1 MDDPNSSRPAK
12 YISMFVMVIIALSV
26 INFIVGTE
34 ITPRCGWV
42 SSGSAPDDVAY
53 ECGDGKLSGT
63 GVSKDVLNAL
73 ETVCIMVFTVEYVL
87 RIITCTTSMS
97 LVSFIFA
104 PMNIIDFV
112 AIVPYYLDLIL
123 AAAKVSVSVE
133 ALSLLRVVRLTR
145 VVRIF
150 KMSKNFQG
158 LIVLGRTL
166 YRSLTAITLLL
177 TFVITLIVIFATLIY
192 QFESG
197 EWTEDAAHPGWGT
210 FNRAD
215 GKPSPFVSI
224 FHSFYWVLVTM
235 TTVGYGDMYPIT
247 AMGWVVAGLAMMS
260 GLIVLTLP
268 ITIIGANFDEE
279 SREQHRINERRRR
292 AENRK
297 VHTELS
303 HAGTSD
309 VLAYNVPGFDD
320 AAELVAD
327 HKNNVRNE
335 MEGLMGKLEKDLTE
349 SLIKVILQSRV
360 TKRKTDVRLR
370 SPSVSPSGRRSGSC
384 KSLFSAGSARSEASG
399 VGSEEG
405 AVPET

>member
-1 MDDPNSSRPAK
+1 VRAARVRAGMYVAVVRRGASNRRSGRLGRQATVRKHEDEYAKHAARKLSLRGKVWCLMDDPNSSRPAK

-87 RIITCTTSMS
+87 RILTCTTSMS

-123 AAAKVSVSVE
+123 AAARQRGENASSPGSARSRPMRLIVRACRLWAAPGLVAAPLGAAPLGAPPPPHMLQRAASKAADSAAFFSQAKVSVSVE

-177 TFVITLIVIFATLIY
+177 T
-192 QFESG
+192 
-197 EWTEDAAHPGWGT
+197 
-210 FNRAD
+210 
-215 GKPSPFVSI
+215 
-224 FHSFYWVLVTM
+224 
-235 TTVGYGDMYPIT
+235 
-247 AMGWVVAGLAMMS
+247 
-260 GLIVLTLP
+260 
-268 ITIIGANFDEE
+268 
-279 SREQHRINERRRR
+279 
-292 AENRK
+292 
-297 VHTELS
+297 
-303 HAGTSD
+303 
-309 VLAYNVPGFDD
+309 
-320 AAELVAD
+320 
-327 HKNNVRNE
+327 
-335 MEGLMGKLEKDLTE
+335 
-349 SLIKVILQSRV
+349 
-360 TKRKTDVRLR
+360 
-370 SPSVSPSGRRSGSC
+370 
-384 KSLFSAGSARSEASG
+384 
-399 VGSEEG
+399 
-405 AVPET
+405 

>member
-123 AAAKVSVSVE
+123 AAARQRGENASSPGSARSRPMRLIVRACRLWAAPGLVAAPLGAPPPPHMLQRAASKAADSAAFFSQAKVSVSVE
-133 ALSLLRVVRLTR
+133 TLSLLRVVRLTR

-177 TFVITLIVIFATLIY
+177 T
-192 QFESG
+192 
-197 EWTEDAAHPGWGT
+197 
-210 FNRAD
+210 
-215 GKPSPFVSI
+215 
-224 FHSFYWVLVTM
+224 
-235 TTVGYGDMYPIT
+235 
-247 AMGWVVAGLAMMS
+247 
-260 GLIVLTLP
+260 
-268 ITIIGANFDEE
+268 
-279 SREQHRINERRRR
+279 
-292 AENRK
+292 
-297 VHTELS
+297 
-303 HAGTSD
+303 
-309 VLAYNVPGFDD
+309 
-320 AAELVAD
+320 
-327 HKNNVRNE
+327 
-335 MEGLMGKLEKDLTE
+335 
-349 SLIKVILQSRV
+349 
-360 TKRKTDVRLR
+360 
-370 SPSVSPSGRRSGSC
+370 
-384 KSLFSAGSARSEASG
+384 
-399 VGSEEG
+399 
-405 AVPET
+405 